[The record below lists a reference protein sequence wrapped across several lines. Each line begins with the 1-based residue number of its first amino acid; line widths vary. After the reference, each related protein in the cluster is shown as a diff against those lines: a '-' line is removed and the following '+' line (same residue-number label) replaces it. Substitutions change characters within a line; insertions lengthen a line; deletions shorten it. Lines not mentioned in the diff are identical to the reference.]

1 MYAQGESRGTIAEHL
16 GVKKRSVSRYL
27 SLACPEPLPRS
38 GNQVTLRSFYMEGA
52 CGKHP
57 ELNWAS
63 QSLLMQARVKA
74 VCWQCPVLAKCR
86 NYGLPNGRN
95 DIGVWGAMTANERQ
109 REIRRR
115 QSAGS
120 RPDRD
125 DIAGVA

>member
-1 MYAQGESRGTIAEHL
+1 MYERGAPKEAIAEHL
-16 GVKKRSVSRYL
+16 GVEKRSVSRYL
-27 SLACPEPLPRS
+27 GLPCPEPLSRTGEVP
-38 GNQVTLRSFYMEGA
+38 LRSFYMEGA

-63 QSLLMQARVKA
+63 QSLLMQARVKE
-74 VCWQCPVLAKCR
+74 VCQRCPVLAECR
-86 NYGLPNGRN
+86 NYGLTNGRN

-115 QSAGS
+115 RSAGS
-120 RPDRD
+120 RPDRG